1 MKSRR
6 PIAAAGRHQRLA
18 GFSLIELM
26 VALAIAA
33 ILASVAYPSYQGY
46 VMRTKRAAAAACL
59 TDLSAFMERVY
70 AANLRYDQNN
80 AAATALPAV
89 QCRTDLTGSYT
100 FAFAVNQPT
109 QRTFAVVATPA
120 GKQADDSDC
129 NALTINQAGV
139 KAITGSSTVAA
150 CWR

>member
-1 MKSRR
+1 MK
-6 PIAAAGRHQRLA
+6 AGRSDARGCRGSQR
-18 GFSLIELM
+18 GMSLIELM
-26 VALAIAA
+26 VALAIVA
-33 ILASVAYPSYQGY
+33 ILASVAYPSYQGH
-46 VMRTKRAAAAACL
+46 VMRTRRAAAAACL
-59 TDLSAFMERVY
+59 ADLSAFMERVY

-109 QRTFAVVATPA
+109 LRTFTVVATPSGA
-120 GKQADDSDC
+120 QADDTACS
-129 NALTINQAGV
+129 ALSINQAGV
-139 KAITGSSTVAA
+139 KAITGSSTVAK

>member
-1 MKSRR
+1 MKPHRR
-6 PIAAAGRHQRLA
+6 LATPAGRRRLA

-33 ILASVAYPSYQGY
+33 ILASVAYPSYRGY
-46 VMRTKRAAAAACL
+46 VIRTKRAAAAACL

-109 QRTFAVVATPA
+109 QRTFTVVATTSGP
-120 GKQADDSDC
+120 QADDAACANLS
-129 NALTINQAGV
+129 INQAGV
-139 KAITGSSTVAA
+139 KTISGNSTVAA